1 MKFDKELLK
10 GNIATLI
17 LSMLKRKPMYGYELI
32 REASL
37 RTDNL
42 FTLKEGTLYPALH
55 ALERKGYITSKWQTG
70 DSGKQRKYYMLT
82 RKGRAFVA
90 EKQQEWF
97 HFSKAV
103 NAIINGAPSKP

>member
-37 RTDNL
+37 RTDNV

-55 ALERKGYITSKWQTG
+55 ALERKGYIVSRWEAG
-70 DSGKQRKYYMLT
+70 DSGKKRKYYMLT
-82 RKGRAFVA
+82 RKGMAFVA

-97 HFSKAV
+97 QFSWAV
-103 NAIINGAPSKP
+103 NAIIGGASTEP

>member
-37 RTDNL
+37 RTDNV

-55 ALERKGYITSKWQTG
+55 ALERKGYVESRWEAG
-70 DSGKQRKYYMLT
+70 ENGKKRKYYMLT
-82 RKGRAFVA
+82 RKGRTFVA
-90 EKQQEWF
+90 AKQQEWF
-97 HFSKAV
+97 QFSWAV
-103 NAIINGAPSKP
+103 NAIITGSPSKL